1 MLAIDCIL
9 FFVQGPRPL
18 RSVSNGFSNVVA
30 WNTVRVREPLLHPED
45 RQSTHHNDFARALPH
60 SQGWLVGPEEDR
72 PLAILADGEGSVIDY
87 DEQDASLVAI
97 KPSEVDAELT
107 TRAGRRSAVAKA
119 RDDGK
124 ALVSGLDGVPIL
136 GWRRESDDLAG
147 VFAAGR
153 RFAREWCHTRRV
165 VRGFA
170 P

>member
-72 PLAILADGEGSVIDY
+72 PLAILADG
-87 DEQDASLVAI
+87 
-97 KPSEVDAELT
+97 
-107 TRAGRRSAVAKA
+107 
-119 RDDGK
+119 K